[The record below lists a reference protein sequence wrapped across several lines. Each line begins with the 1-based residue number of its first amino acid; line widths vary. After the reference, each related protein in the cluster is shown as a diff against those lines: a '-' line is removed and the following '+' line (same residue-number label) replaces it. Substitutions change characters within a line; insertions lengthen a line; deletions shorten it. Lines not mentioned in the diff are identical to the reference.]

1 MLLELYDKSHKKL
14 ANLTGTKSPHI
25 QRTLEYGDET
35 LDFYY
40 PASGPLLGQIAA
52 ECYVRTDRQ
61 EYVVKAVEK
70 STASA
75 WRKISC
81 ALNIEELEG
90 TPFQDFET
98 VEQTVKA
105 AAEFALAGTG
115 WTVDA
120 DANITKKRTIRKE
133 DDTTAWEVVKQ
144 IVTTYRL
151 ELEIDAVNKR
161 LKFHTRRGRDR
172 GAYFIERLNLRSL
185 GVKTSSY
192 GFYTRLIPIGK
203 DGLHLWRDGQNYIEN
218 HQYSDKVITSI
229 WRDER
234 YTVTAA
240 LLEDAQARLDEAS
253 TPVRAYTAELVD
265 LAAQG
270 DKYNALAY
278 DLGDTVLLVSEKTDE
293 REKQRIVKLDEYPD
307 DPLANKAELSNVK
320 QTFAQLQKTE
330 AEMATADAVAI
341 ATKRTKKVLRDDYLT
356 KEETKVAISAMAE
369 SIELEVS
376 KKYLTV
382 ASGEAAINKALKDG
396 KAYTDGKLTEYSTT
410 EETKSLISQSAEQI
424 STEVSKTYA
433 TKTAVTESVA
443 SLHAAATQAQQTA
456 DKANA
461 DAASAQA
468 AADKAATDAAAAAAE
483 ADKAKQAA
491 ADAETN
497 AAADAQAKAD
507 AAQAAAEKAAAA
519 DAQAKAA
526 AAEAAAK
533 QAAAVDAQKKAD
545 AAQAA
550 ANQYTDTQLT
560 KYSTTEETKSLISQS
575 AEQISTEVSK
585 TYATKTAVTESVAS
599 LHAAATQAQQTAD
612 KANADA
618 ASAQA
623 AADKAATDAA
633 AAAAEADKAK
643 QAAAD
648 AETNAAADAQAKADA
663 AQAAAEKAAA
673 ADAQAKAAA
682 AEAAAKQAAAADAK
696 KKADAAKK
704 EAQDYTDGKLTE
716 YSTTD
721 EVKSAINQTATQ
733 ISLEVSAQ
741 LSGRNLLQY
750 QNFEDK
756 AGGTAHTTL
765 SNGVLTIKFAAN
777 ETGAF
782 NVRELAAAALCNLA
796 RGRCITVSGRYKV
809 IKPFQSAAARLS
821 WYGKFASGTAQTL
834 SYSQNA
840 ALKMDEVS
848 ADWIYYEKTYTTDLL
863 DEEIE
868 ELGMMCEI
876 TPSKA
881 GTDGEI
887 QWKDWVLK
895 ISTPVQSGTV
905 RSKFAMDTSSATID
919 AGRLTFNSNTIVINS
934 TNFKLDASGNVTAS
948 GTFKS
953 ANGKWE
959 AALQSGSLIMNY
971 DGNRRVELFK
981 ASNYD
986 GGYLRLSGTY
996 GEWDATTTCAPNYI
1010 SMRASSKGQSLI
1022 MTPEYINLTEN
1033 SKRRF
1038 ATELGKNNGV
1048 PVSNSAVVQSP
1059 DGDVMARLMCGNVL
1073 GAPQAKLEFYY
1084 KFDDALWSVMSLF
1097 YDGSK
1102 NRVTLDTGKNA
1113 ELYIKGRKF

>member
-1 MLLELYDKSHKKL
+1 MLLELYDRNHKKL
-14 ANLTGTKSPHI
+14 ANLTGIKSPHI

-35 LDFYY
+35 LDFSY
-40 PASGPLLGQIAA
+40 PTSGPWLAQLLA
-52 ECYVRTDRQ
+52 ECYIRTDRQ

-70 STASA
+70 SSTSA
-75 WRKISC
+75 WRKVSC

-90 TPFQDFET
+90 TPFEGFET
-98 VEQTVKA
+98 VEQTVQA
-105 AAEFALAGTG
+105 AAEFALEGTG
-115 WTVDA
+115 WTVETDA
-120 DANITKKRTIRKE
+120 DITKKRTIRKE
-133 DDTTAWEVVKQ
+133 DDTTVWEVVKQ

-253 TPVRAYTAELVD
+253 TPARAYTAELVD
-265 LAAQG
+265 LAAQS

-278 DLGDTVLLVSEKTDE
+278 DLGDAVLLVSEKTDE

-341 ATKRTKKVLRDDYLT
+341 ATKRTKKTLKDDYLT
-356 KEETKVAISAMAE
+356 KKETEVKISALAE

-376 KKYLTV
+376 KTYMTV
-382 ASGEAAINKALKDG
+382 ANGQAAIDKALEAG
-396 KAYTDGKLTEYSTT
+396 KQYTDGKLTEYSTT
-410 EETKSLISQSAEQI
+410 EETKSLITQSAEQI
-424 STEVSKTYA
+424 TLEVSKTYA
-433 TKTAVTESVA
+433 TTASVEK
-443 SLHAAATQAQQTA
+443 SLDTLQAAAKSAQETA
-456 DKANA
+456 DKANN
-461 DAASAQA
+461 DAADAQA
-468 AADKAATDAAAAAAE
+468 AADKAAADAAAAAAE

-497 AAADAQAKAD
+497 AAADAQEKAS

-533 QAAAVDAQKKAD
+533 KAAAEDATAKAN
-545 AAQAA
+545 AAQEA
-550 ANQYTDTQLT
+550 ANKYTDTQLT
-560 KYSTTEETKSLISQS
+560 KYSTTEEMKSAINQS
-575 AEQISTEVSK
+575 ATGITLEVSK
-585 TYATKTAVTESVAS
+585 TYATKTSVEESVAT
-599 LHAAATQAQQTAD
+599 LQAAAKSAQETAD
-612 KANADA
+612 KANSDA
-618 ASAQA
+618 ADAQA
-623 AADKAATDAA
+623 AADKAAADAA

-648 AETNAAADAQAKADA
+648 AETNAAADAQEKASA

-682 AEAAAKQAAAADAK
+682 AEAAAKKAAAEDAK

-721 EVKSAINQTATQ
+721 EMKSAISQTAEQ
-733 ISLEVSAQ
+733 ITLEVSAQ

-756 AGGTAHTTL
+756 TIGTTHVSAYG
-765 SNGVLTIKFAAN
+765 GVLTMAFSAS
-777 ETGAF
+777 ETAVF
-782 NVRELAAAALCNLA
+782 SAQEKADTTLWNLA
-796 RGRCITVSGRYKV
+796 RGRCLTLSGYYKV

-821 WYGKFASGTAQTL
+821 GVWAYKSGTPQTL
-834 SYSQNA
+834 HYNQNA
-840 ALKMDEVS
+840 ALKLDEVS
-848 ADWIYYEKTYTTDLL
+848 ADWIYYEKTYFDELL
-863 DEEIE
+863 DEELSN
-868 ELGMMCEI
+868 LGMMCEI
-876 TPSKA
+876 TPTKA
-881 GTDGEI
+881 ETDGKI
-887 QWKDWVLK
+887 QWKDWKLK
-895 ISTPVQSGTV
+895 ISTPVQSGNI
-905 RSKFAMDTSSATID
+905 RSKFAMDASSVTID

-934 TNFKLDASGNVTAS
+934 TNFKLDASGNVTAKGAFES
-948 GTFKS
+948 GD
-953 ANGKWE
+953 E
-959 AALQSGSLIMNY
+959 QSGGYACIKNGTLELKYNGDTNLYFTTTISGSGYANMHLCGPGGQEAVVLQARKNEGSGIFLFDKDANQKASIMGNGNARFGGGVSIGGDLSLPDDYNHVLY
-971 DGNRRVELFK
+971 LRRSKLQPRNGQNSLYCDWVNVRGTDGNSYWVLAGFGSYR
-981 ASNYD
+981 
-986 GGYLRLSGTY
+986 GT
-996 GEWDATTTCAPNYI
+996 
-1010 SMRASSKGQSLI
+1010 
-1022 MTPEYINLTEN
+1022 
-1033 SKRRF
+1033 
-1038 ATELGKNNGV
+1038 
-1048 PVSNSAVVQSP
+1048 
-1059 DGDVMARLMCGNVL
+1059 
-1073 GAPQAKLEFYY
+1073 
-1084 KFDDALWSVMSLF
+1084 
-1097 YDGSK
+1097 
-1102 NRVTLDTGKNA
+1102 
-1113 ELYIKGRKF
+1113 

>member
-1 MLLELYDKSHKKL
+1 MLLELYDRNHKKL
-14 ANLTGTKSPHI
+14 ANLTGIKSPHI

-35 LDFYY
+35 LDFSY
-40 PASGPLLGQIAA
+40 PTSGPWLAQLLA
-52 ECYVRTDRQ
+52 ECYIRTDRQ

-70 STASA
+70 SSTSA
-75 WRKISC
+75 WRKVSC

-90 TPFQDFET
+90 APFEGFET
-98 VEQTVKA
+98 VEQTVQA
-105 AAEFALAGTG
+105 AAEFALEGTG
-115 WTVDA
+115 WTVEADA
-120 DANITKKRTIRKE
+120 DITKKRTIRKE

-144 IVTTYRL
+144 IVTTYRV

-161 LKFHTRRGRDR
+161 LKFHTRRGQDR

-203 DGLHLWRDGQNYIEN
+203 DGLHLWQDGQNYIEN

-240 LLEDAQARLDEAS
+240 LLEDAKARLDEAS
-253 TPVRAYTAELVD
+253 TPARAYTAELVD
-265 LAAQG
+265 LAAQS

-278 DLGDTVLLVSEKTDE
+278 DLGDAVLLVSEKTAE

-424 STEVSKTYA
+424 TAEVSKTYA
-433 TKTAVTESVA
+433 TTASVEK
-443 SLHAAATQAQQTA
+443 SLDTLRAAAKSAQETA
-456 DKANA
+456 DKANN
-461 DAASAQA
+461 DAA
-468 AADKAATDAAAAAAE
+468 
-483 ADKAKQAA
+483 
-491 ADAETN
+491 N
-497 AAADAQAKAD
+497 
-507 AAQAAAEKAAAA
+507 
-519 DAQAKAA
+519 
-526 AAEAAAK
+526 
-533 QAAAVDAQKKAD
+533 
-545 AAQAA
+545 
-550 ANQYTDTQLT
+550 
-560 KYSTTEETKSLISQS
+560 
-575 AEQISTEVSK
+575 
-585 TYATKTAVTESVAS
+585 
-599 LHAAATQAQQTAD
+599 
-612 KANADA
+612 
-618 ASAQA
+618 AQA

-756 AGGTAHTTL
+756 AAGDQHTTVTD
-765 SNGVLTIKFAAN
+765 GVLTVSFSASETVTFSVKEAAD
-777 ETGAF
+777 T
-782 NVRELAAAALCNLA
+782 ALCNLA
-796 RGRCITVSGRYKV
+796 RGKCVTISGYYKIV
-809 IKPFQSAAARLS
+809 KPFKSSAVRLALT
-821 WYGKFASGTAQTL
+821 YGYKSGANNQTL
-834 SYSQNA
+834 YYTHNA
-840 ALKMDEVS
+840 AIKADEES
-848 ADWIYYEKTYTTDLL
+848 TDWIFYEKTYITEML
-863 DEEIE
+863 DEE
-868 ELGMMCEI
+868 LVRMGMACEI
-876 TPSKA
+876 TPTKA
-881 GTDGEI
+881 ETDGQM
-887 QWKDWVLK
+887 QWKDWTLK

-905 RSKFAMDTSSATID
+905 RSKFAMDANSVTID
-919 AGRLTFNSNTIVINS
+919 TGRLTFNSNTIVINS
-934 TNFKLDASGNVTAS
+934 TNFKLDGNGNVTVKGSFES
-948 GTFKS
+948 G
-953 ANGKWE
+953 NE
-959 AALQSGSLIMNY
+959 QSGGYVSIK
-971 DGNRRVELFK
+971 DGKLQIK
-981 ASNYD
+981 Y
-986 GGYLRLSGTY
+986 
-996 GEWDATTTCAPNYI
+996 
-1010 SMRASSKGQSLI
+1010 
-1022 MTPEYINLTEN
+1022 
-1033 SKRRF
+1033 
-1038 ATELGKNNGV
+1038 
-1048 PVSNSAVVQSP
+1048 
-1059 DGDVMARLMCGNVL
+1059 DGDVNLFFDTTISGSGYGNMHICGPGGQDAIVL
-1073 GAPQAKLEFYY
+1073 QAQKDAGSGLYLFNKNGEY
-1084 KFDDALWSVMSLF
+1084 KTIIKG
-1097 YDGSK
+1097 DGSASFGATVYMSGDLVLPTDYNHVLYM
-1102 NRVTLDTGKNA
+1102 NRSKLQPCKGQNA
-1113 ELYIKGRKF
+1113 LYCNWVNVRGIDGNGYWVLAGFFDYKGT

>member
-40 PASGPLLGQIAA
+40 PASGPWLGQIAA

-253 TPVRAYTAELVD
+253 TPARAYTAELVD
-265 LAAQG
+265 LAAQS

-278 DLGDTVLLVSEKTDE
+278 DLGDAVLLVSEKTAE

-356 KEETKVAISAMAE
+356 KEETKVAISAMAG

-424 STEVSKTYA
+424 TAEVSKTYA
-433 TKTAVTESVA
+433 TTASVEK
-443 SLHAAATQAQQTA
+443 SLDTLQAAATQAQQTA
-456 DKANA
+456 DKAN
-461 DAASAQA
+461 
-468 AADKAATDAAAAAAE
+468 TDAA
-483 ADKAKQAA
+483 
-491 ADAETN
+491 N
-497 AAADAQAKAD
+497 
-507 AAQAAAEKAAAA
+507 
-519 DAQAKAA
+519 
-526 AAEAAAK
+526 
-533 QAAAVDAQKKAD
+533 
-545 AAQAA
+545 
-550 ANQYTDTQLT
+550 
-560 KYSTTEETKSLISQS
+560 
-575 AEQISTEVSK
+575 
-585 TYATKTAVTESVAS
+585 
-599 LHAAATQAQQTAD
+599 
-612 KANADA
+612 
-618 ASAQA
+618 AQA

-756 AGGTAHTTL
+756 AGGTAHTAL

-821 WYGKFASGTAQTL
+821 WHGRFASGTAQTL

-840 ALKMDEVS
+840 ALKMDEAS

-905 RSKFAMDTSSATID
+905 RSKFAMDASSATID
-919 AGRLTFNSNTIVINS
+919 TGRLTFNSNTIVINS
-934 TNFKLDASGNVTAS
+934 TNFKLDASGNVTAA

-953 ANGKWE
+953 ANDKWE
-959 AALQSGSLIMNY
+959 ATLRYGGLFMDY
-971 DGNRRVELFK
+971 DGKRRVELFK
-981 ASNYD
+981 AGNYD

-996 GEWDATTTCAPNYI
+996 NGEDAMATYAPNSI
-1010 SMRASSKGQSLI
+1010 AMGSASKSAI
-1022 MTPEYINLTEN
+1022 MTPEHISLTEN
-1033 SKRRF
+1033 SKSRF
-1038 ATELGKNNGV
+1038 TITQGVNDGV

-1073 GAPQAKLEFYY
+1073 GAPQAKLEFLY
-1084 KFDDALWSVMSLF
+1084 KVDNILWTVMNLT

-1102 NRVTLDTGKNA
+1102 NRVTLYAGKNA
-1113 ELYIKGRKF
+1113 ELYIQGKKF

>member
-1 MLLELYDKSHKKL
+1 MLLELYDRNHKKL
-14 ANLTGTKSPHI
+14 ANLTGIKSPHI

-35 LDFYY
+35 LDFAY
-40 PASGPLLGQIAA
+40 PTSGPWLAQLLA
-52 ECYVRTDRQ
+52 ECYIRTDRQ

-70 STASA
+70 SSASA
-75 WRKISC
+75 WRKVSC

-90 TPFQDFET
+90 APFEDFET
-98 VEQTVKA
+98 VEQTVQA
-105 AAEFALAGTG
+105 AAEFALEGTG
-115 WTVDA
+115 WTVEAAA
-120 DANITKKRTIRKE
+120 DITKKRTIRKE

-144 IVTTYRL
+144 IVTTYRV

-161 LKFHTRRGRDR
+161 LKFHTRRGQDR

-203 DGLHLWRDGQNYIEN
+203 DGLHLWQDGKNYIEN

-253 TPVRAYTAELVD
+253 TPARAYTAELVD
-265 LAAQG
+265 LAAQS

-278 DLGDTVLLVSEKTDE
+278 DLGDAVLLVSEKTGE

-341 ATKRTKKVLRDDYLT
+341 ATKRTQKTLKDGYLT

-376 KKYLTV
+376 KTYMTV
-382 ASGEAAINKALKDG
+382 ANGQAAIDKALEAG
-396 KAYTDGKLTEYSTT
+396 KQYTDGKLTEYSTT

-424 STEVSKTYA
+424 TLEVSKTYA
-433 TKTAVTESVA
+433 TTASVEK
-443 SLHAAATQAQQTA
+443 SLDTLQAAAKSAQETA
-456 DKANA
+456 DKANS
-461 DAASAQA
+461 DAADAQA

-491 ADAETN
+491 ADAEAN
-497 AAADAQAKAD
+497 AAADAQEKAD

-533 QAAAVDAQKKAD
+533 KAAAEDATAKAN
-545 AAQAA
+545 AAQEA
-550 ANQYTDTQLT
+550 ANKYTDTQLT
-560 KYSTTEETKSLISQS
+560 KYSTTEEMKSAINQS
-575 AEQISTEVSK
+575 ATNITLEVSK
-585 TYATKTAVTESVAS
+585 TYATKTSVEESVAT
-599 LHAAATQAQQTAD
+599 LQAAAKSAQETAD
-612 KANADA
+612 KANSDA
-618 ASAQA
+618 ADAQA

-648 AETNAAADAQAKADA
+648 AEANAAADAQEKADA

-673 ADAQAKAAA
+673 ADAQAKAAN
-682 AEAAAKQAAAADAK
+682 AEAAAKKAAAEDAQ

-721 EVKSAINQTATQ
+721 EMKSAISQTAEQ
-733 ISLEVSAQ
+733 ITLEVSAQ

-756 AGGTAHTTL
+756 TIGTTHVSA
-765 SNGVLTIKFAAN
+765 SGGVLTMAFSAS
-777 ETGAF
+777 ETVVF
-782 NVRELAAAALCNLA
+782 NAQEKADTTLWNLA
-796 RGRCITVSGRYKV
+796 RGKCLTLSGYYKV

-821 WYGKFASGTAQTL
+821 AMWTYKSGTSQTL
-834 SYSQNA
+834 HYNQNA
-840 ALKMDEVS
+840 ALKLDEVS
-848 ADWIYYEKTYTTDLL
+848 ADWIYYEKTYTSELL
-863 DEEIE
+863 DEELLN
-868 ELGMMCEI
+868 LGVMCEI
-876 TPSKA
+876 TPTKA
-881 GTDGEI
+881 KTDGKI
-887 QWKDWVLK
+887 QWKDWKLK
-895 ISTPVQSGTV
+895 ISTPVQSGNI
-905 RSKFAMDTSSATID
+905 RSKFAMDASSVTID
-919 AGRLTFNSNTIVINS
+919 TGRLTFNSNTAVINS
-934 TNFKLDASGNVTAS
+934 TNFKLDAYGNVTAK
-948 GTFKS
+948 GTFES
-953 ANGKWE
+953 GDE
-959 AALQSGSLIMNY
+959 QSGGYACIKDGTLALKYNGDTNLYFTTTVSGSGYANMHLCGPGGQEAIVLQARKNEGSGIFLFDKDANQKAYIMGNGNTYLGGDLTLPDDYNHVLYLRRSKLQPCNGQNSLYCNWVNVRGI
-971 DGNRRVELFK
+971 DGN
-981 ASNYD
+981 
-986 GGYLRLSGTY
+986 GYWVLAGFSSYPGT
-996 GEWDATTTCAPNYI
+996 
-1010 SMRASSKGQSLI
+1010 
-1022 MTPEYINLTEN
+1022 
-1033 SKRRF
+1033 
-1038 ATELGKNNGV
+1038 
-1048 PVSNSAVVQSP
+1048 
-1059 DGDVMARLMCGNVL
+1059 
-1073 GAPQAKLEFYY
+1073 
-1084 KFDDALWSVMSLF
+1084 
-1097 YDGSK
+1097 
-1102 NRVTLDTGKNA
+1102 
-1113 ELYIKGRKF
+1113 

>member
-1 MLLELYDKSHKKL
+1 MLLELYDRNHKKL
-14 ANLTGTKSPHI
+14 ANLTGIKSPHI

-35 LDFYY
+35 LDFSY
-40 PASGPLLGQIAA
+40 PTSGPWLAQLLA
-52 ECYVRTDRQ
+52 ECYIRTDRQ
-61 EYVVKAVEK
+61 EYVVKTVEK
-70 STASA
+70 SSTSA
-75 WRKISC
+75 WRKVSC

-90 TPFQDFET
+90 APFEDFET
-98 VEQTVKA
+98 VEQTVQA
-105 AAEFALAGTG
+105 AAEFALEGTG
-115 WTVDA
+115 WTVETDT
-120 DANITKKRTIRKE
+120 DITKKRTIRKE

-161 LKFHTRRGRDR
+161 LKFHTRRGQDR

-253 TPVRAYTAELVD
+253 TPARAYTAELVD
-265 LAAQG
+265 LAAQS

-278 DLGDTVLLVSEKTDE
+278 DLGDAVLLVSEKTDE

-341 ATKRTKKVLRDDYLT
+341 ATKRTKKVLKDDYLT
-356 KEETKVAISAMAE
+356 KKETEVKISALAE

-376 KKYLTV
+376 KTYMTV
-382 ASGEAAINKALKDG
+382 ANGQAAIDKALEAG
-396 KAYTDGKLTEYSTT
+396 KRYTDGKLTEYSTT

-424 STEVSKTYA
+424 TLEVSKTYA
-433 TKTAVTESVA
+433 TTASVEK
-443 SLHAAATQAQQTA
+443 SLDTLQAAAKSAQETA
-456 DKANA
+456 DKANN
-461 DAASAQA
+461 DAADAQA

-491 ADAETN
+491 ADAEAN
-497 AAADAQAKAD
+497 AAADAQEKAN

-533 QAAAVDAQKKAD
+533 KAAAEDATAKAN
-545 AAQAA
+545 AAQEA
-550 ANQYTDTQLT
+550 ANKYTDTQLT
-560 KYSTTEETKSLISQS
+560 KYSTTEEMKSAINQS
-575 AEQISTEVSK
+575 ATGITLEVSK
-585 TYATKTAVTESVAS
+585 TYATKTSVEESVAT
-599 LHAAATQAQQTAD
+599 LQAAAKSAQETAD
-612 KANADA
+612 KANNDA
-618 ASAQA
+618 ADAQA
-623 AADKAATDAA
+623 AADKAAADAA

-648 AETNAAADAQAKADA
+648 AETNAAADAQEKANA

-721 EVKSAINQTATQ
+721 EMKSAISQTAEQ
-733 ISLEVSAQ
+733 ITLEVSAQ

-756 AGGTAHTTL
+756 TIGTTHVSA
-765 SNGVLTIKFAAN
+765 SGGVLTMAFSAS
-777 ETGAF
+777 ETAVF
-782 NVRELAAAALCNLA
+782 SAREIADTTLWNLA
-796 RGRCITVSGRYKV
+796 RGRCLTLSGYYKV

-821 WYGKFASGTAQTL
+821 GVWAYKSGASQTL
-834 SYSQNA
+834 HYNQNA
-840 ALKMDEVS
+840 ALKLDEVS
-848 ADWIYYEKTYTTDLL
+848 ADWIYYEKTYFDELL
-863 DEEIE
+863 DEELSN
-868 ELGMMCEI
+868 LGMMCEI
-876 TPSKA
+876 TPTKA
-881 GTDGEI
+881 ETDGKI
-887 QWKDWVLK
+887 QWKDWKLK
-895 ISTPVQSGTV
+895 ISTPVQSGNI
-905 RSKFAMDTSSATID
+905 RSKFAMDASSVTINT
-919 AGRLTFNSNTIVINS
+919 GRLTFNSNTIVINS
-934 TNFKLDASGNVTAS
+934 TNFKLDGDGNVTVKGSFES
-948 GTFKS
+948 G
-953 ANGKWE
+953 NE
-959 AALQSGSLIMNY
+959 QSGGYVSIKDGKLQIKY
-971 DGNRRVELFK
+971 DGDINLFFDTTISGSGYGNMHICGPGGQDAIILQAQKDAGSGLYLFNKNGEYKTIIKGDGSASFGATVYMSGDLALPADYNHALYMNRSKLQP
-981 ASNYD
+981 
-986 GGYLRLSGTY
+986 
-996 GEWDATTTCAPNYI
+996 C
-1010 SMRASSKGQSLI
+1010 KGQNALYCNWVNVRGI
-1022 MTPEYINLTEN
+1022 D
-1033 SKRRF
+1033 
-1038 ATELGKNNGV
+1038 GNGYW
-1048 PVSNSAVVQSP
+1048 
-1059 DGDVMARLMCGNVL
+1059 VL
-1073 GAPQAKLEFYY
+1073 AGFFDY
-1084 KFDDALWSVMSLF
+1084 K
-1097 YDGSK
+1097 G
-1102 NRVTLDTGKNA
+1102 T
-1113 ELYIKGRKF
+1113 

>member
-1 MLLELYDKSHKKL
+1 MLLELYDRNHKKL
-14 ANLTGTKSPHI
+14 ANLTGIKSPHI
-25 QRTLEYGDET
+25 QRTLEYGDEA
-35 LDFYY
+35 LDFSY
-40 PASGPLLGQIAA
+40 PTSGPWLAQLLA
-52 ECYVRTDRQ
+52 ECYIRTDRQ

-70 STASA
+70 SSASA
-75 WRKISC
+75 WRKVSC

-90 TPFQDFET
+90 APFEGFET
-98 VEQTVKA
+98 VEQTVQA
-105 AAEFALAGTG
+105 AAEFALEGTG
-115 WTVDA
+115 WTVETDA
-120 DANITKKRTIRKE
+120 DITKKRTIRKE
-133 DDTTAWEVVKQ
+133 DDTTVWEVVKQ

-253 TPVRAYTAELVD
+253 TPARAYTAELVD
-265 LAAQG
+265 LAAQS

-278 DLGDTVLLVSEKTDE
+278 DLGDAVLLVSEKTDE

-341 ATKRTKKVLRDDYLT
+341 ATKRTKKVLKDDYLT
-356 KEETKVAISAMAE
+356 KKETEVKISALAE

-376 KKYLTV
+376 KTYMTV
-382 ASGEAAINKALKDG
+382 ANGQAAIDKALEAG
-396 KAYTDGKLTEYSTT
+396 KQYTDGKLTEYSTT

-424 STEVSKTYA
+424 TLEVSKTYA
-433 TKTAVTESVA
+433 TTASVEK
-443 SLHAAATQAQQTA
+443 SLDTLQAAAKSAQETA
-456 DKANA
+456 DKANN
-461 DAASAQA
+461 DAADAQA
-468 AADKAATDAAAAAAE
+468 AADKAAADAAAAAAE

-497 AAADAQAKAD
+497 AAADAQEKAN

-533 QAAAVDAQKKAD
+533 KAAAEDATAKAN
-545 AAQAA
+545 AAQEA
-550 ANQYTDTQLT
+550 ANKYTDTQLT
-560 KYSTTEETKSLISQS
+560 KYSTTEEMKSAINQS
-575 AEQISTEVSK
+575 ATGITLEVSK
-585 TYATKTAVTESVAS
+585 TYATKTSVEESVAT
-599 LHAAATQAQQTAD
+599 LQAAAKSAQETAD
-612 KANADA
+612 KANNDA
-618 ASAQA
+618 ADAQA
-623 AADKAATDAA
+623 AADKAAADAA

-648 AETNAAADAQAKADA
+648 AETNAAADAQEKANA

-721 EVKSAINQTATQ
+721 EMKSAINQTATQ

-741 LSGRNLLQY
+741 LSGRNLLRY
-750 QNFEDK
+750 QKFEDK
-756 AGGTAHTTL
+756 KAGDWHATVTGD
-765 SNGVLTIKFAAN
+765 VLTASFFASETAKFYVKEEAD
-777 ETGAF
+777 
-782 NVRELAAAALCNLA
+782 AALCELA
-796 RGRCITVSGRYKV
+796 RGRCLTVSGYYKV
-809 IKPFQSAAARLS
+809 VKPFQSAAIRLS
-821 WYGKFASGTAQTL
+821 ASWTYTSGTSQSL
-834 SYSQNA
+834 HYVQNA
-840 ALKMDEVS
+840 VFKTDEVS
-848 ADWIYYEKTYTTDLL
+848 ADWIYYEKSYTSELL
-863 DEEIE
+863 DEPIKY
-868 ELGMMCEI
+868 LGMLCEI

-881 GTDGEI
+881 GTDGQI
-887 QWKDWVLK
+887 QWKDWTLK
-895 ISTPVQSGTV
+895 ISTPVQNGTV
-905 RSKFAMDTSSATID
+905 RSKFAMDASSATID
-919 AGRLTFNSNTIVINS
+919 TGRLTFNSNTIVINS
-934 TNFKLDASGNVTAS
+934 TNFKLDAYGNVTAKGAFES
-948 GTFKS
+948 GD
-953 ANGKWE
+953 E
-959 AALQSGSLIMNY
+959 QSGGYACIKNGTLELKYNGDTNLYFTTTISGSSYANMHLCGPGGQDAIVLQARQNEGSGIFLFDKDANQKAYIMGNGAAKFGGGVGIGGDLTLPEDYNHVLYMRRSKLQPCNGQNSLYCDWVNVRGT
-971 DGNRRVELFK
+971 DGNSYWVLAGFGSYR
-981 ASNYD
+981 
-986 GGYLRLSGTY
+986 GT
-996 GEWDATTTCAPNYI
+996 
-1010 SMRASSKGQSLI
+1010 
-1022 MTPEYINLTEN
+1022 
-1033 SKRRF
+1033 
-1038 ATELGKNNGV
+1038 
-1048 PVSNSAVVQSP
+1048 
-1059 DGDVMARLMCGNVL
+1059 
-1073 GAPQAKLEFYY
+1073 
-1084 KFDDALWSVMSLF
+1084 
-1097 YDGSK
+1097 
-1102 NRVTLDTGKNA
+1102 
-1113 ELYIKGRKF
+1113 

>member
-40 PASGPLLGQIAA
+40 PASGPWLGQIAA

-253 TPVRAYTAELVD
+253 TPARAYTAELVD
-265 LAAQG
+265 LAAQS

-278 DLGDTVLLVSEKTDE
+278 DLGDAVLLVSEKTDE

-356 KEETKVAISAMAE
+356 KEETKVTISAMAE

-396 KAYTDGKLTEYSTT
+396 KTYTDGKLTEYSTT

-424 STEVSKTYA
+424 TAEVSKTYA
-433 TKTAVTESVA
+433 TTASVEK
-443 SLHAAATQAQQTA
+443 SLDTIQAAARSAQETA
-456 DKANA
+456 DKAN
-461 DAASAQA
+461 
-468 AADKAATDAAAAAAE
+468 
-483 ADKAKQAA
+483 
-491 ADAETN
+491 N
-497 AAADAQAKAD
+497 
-507 AAQAAAEKAAAA
+507 
-519 DAQAKAA
+519 
-526 AAEAAAK
+526 
-533 QAAAVDAQKKAD
+533 
-545 AAQAA
+545 
-550 ANQYTDTQLT
+550 
-560 KYSTTEETKSLISQS
+560 
-575 AEQISTEVSK
+575 
-585 TYATKTAVTESVAS
+585 
-599 LHAAATQAQQTAD
+599 
-612 KANADA
+612 DA

-756 AGGTAHTTL
+756 AAGDQHTTVTD
-765 SNGVLTIKFAAN
+765 GVLTVSFSASETVTFSVKEAAD
-777 ETGAF
+777 T
-782 NVRELAAAALCNLA
+782 ALCNLA
-796 RGRCITVSGRYKV
+796 RGKCVTISGYYKIV
-809 IKPFQSAAARLS
+809 KPFKSSAVRLALT
-821 WYGKFASGTAQTL
+821 YGYKSGANNQTL
-834 SYSQNA
+834 YYTHNA
-840 ALKMDEVS
+840 AIKADEES
-848 ADWIYYEKTYTTDLL
+848 TDWIFYEKTYITEML
-863 DEEIE
+863 DEE
-868 ELGMMCEI
+868 LVRMGMACEI
-876 TPSKA
+876 TPTKA
-881 GTDGEI
+881 ETDGQM
-887 QWKDWVLK
+887 QWKDWALK

-905 RSKFAMDTSSATID
+905 RSKFAMDANSVTID
-919 AGRLTFNSNTIVINS
+919 TGRLTFNGNTIVINS
-934 TNFKLDASGNVTAS
+934 TNFKLDGNGNVTVKGSFES
-948 GTFKS
+948 GNK
-953 ANGKWE
+953 
-959 AALQSGSLIMNY
+959 QSGGYVSIR
-971 DGNRRVELFK
+971 DGKLQIK
-981 ASNYD
+981 Y
-986 GGYLRLSGTY
+986 
-996 GEWDATTTCAPNYI
+996 
-1010 SMRASSKGQSLI
+1010 
-1022 MTPEYINLTEN
+1022 
-1033 SKRRF
+1033 
-1038 ATELGKNNGV
+1038 
-1048 PVSNSAVVQSP
+1048 
-1059 DGDVMARLMCGNVL
+1059 DGDVNLFFDTTISGSGYGNMHICGPGGQDAIVL
-1073 GAPQAKLEFYY
+1073 QAQKDAGSGLYLFNKNGEY
-1084 KFDDALWSVMSLF
+1084 KTIIKG
-1097 YDGSK
+1097 DGSASFGATVYMSGDLALPADYNHVLYM
-1102 NRVTLDTGKNA
+1102 NRSKLQPCKGQNA
-1113 ELYIKGRKF
+1113 LYCNWVNVRGIDGNGYWVLAGFFDYKGT